1 MSLLFFRFI
10 RLYDNPA
17 SKEKKKKEE
26 KKKEGVR
33 RRWREQREAE
43 EVKDSGEKEFIEAY
57 ISSLQDRG
65 EFQRQILTFLLY
77 NYTKV

>member
-17 SKEKKKKEE
+17 SKEK

-65 EFQRQILTFLLY
+65 EFQRQILTFLL
-77 NYTKV
+77 